1 MEDDDDDAADDDGY
15 GDDDDDDNSG
25 NNFGLPIS
33 RQLLFFPIAF
43 CYKHTKK
50 IFSLF
55 SRLSNGK
62 RWRRKK
68 ASELI

>member
-1 MEDDDDDAADDDGY
+1 MEDDDGHDGDDDGH
-15 GDDDDDDNSG
+15 DDDDDGNDGNDNNDG

-62 RWRRKK
+62 RWRR
-68 ASELI
+68 

>member
-1 MEDDDDDAADDDGY
+1 MEDDDGH
-15 GDDDDDDNSG
+15 DDDDDGNDG

-50 IFSLF
+50 NIFSVF
-55 SRLSNGK
+55 QVVK
-62 RWRRKK
+62 REKEAPKK
-68 ASELI
+68 SL